1 MSFIGNAIGKTVGG
15 ITGARQQ
22 GKAAEA
28 AAGAQIAAA
37 ESGIAEQRVAREEM
51 QRLLQPYVDAGTG
64 ALGAQRNLIGLSGQP
79 AQREA
84 IEALSA
90 SPEFQALLQQGEN
103 AMLQN
108 ASATGGLRGGNLQGA
123 LAQFRP
129 AMLAQLIAQQYE
141 RLGGLTGIGQ
151 ASAAGVGAAG
161 QQTGA
166 AIADLLAQQ
175 GAARAGGQIARGST
189 ARAAFGDLLQ
199 IGSVLAGKGA
209 GGPPVS
215 VAPAP
220 TIGSTN
226 VGANYSFGGGSG
238 LGLKMPTF

>member
-1 MSFIGNAIGKTVGG
+1 MSFIGKAIGSL
-15 ITGARQQ
+15 TGASSQA
-22 GKAAEA
+22 KAAERAGETQA
-28 AAGAQIAAA
+28 AAAQA
-37 ESGIAEQRVAREEM
+37 GIEEQRRQFDAL
-51 QRLLQPYVDAGTG
+51 QRLQQPFVQAGTG
-64 ALGAQRNLIGLSGQP
+64 ALGAQQSLIGLSGQP

-129 AMLAQLIAQQYE
+129 AMLSQLIAQQYE

-166 AIADLLAQQ
+166 NIANLLAQQ
-175 GAARAGGQIARGST
+175 GAARAGGQIARGSV
-189 ARAAFGDLLQ
+189 ARQGFGDLLK
-199 IGSVLAGKGA
+199 IGSTIAGA
-209 GGPPVS
+209 GGFG
-215 VAPAP
+215 AP
-220 TIGSTN
+220 
-226 VGANYSFGGGSG
+226 GGG
-238 LGLKMPTF
+238 F

>member
-1 MSFIGNAIGKTVGG
+1 MSFIGNAIGGIVGG
-15 ITGARQQ
+15 ITGAKQQ
-22 GKAAEA
+22 SKAAQA
-28 AAGAQIAAA
+28 AAGSQIEAAQ
-37 ESGIAEQRVAREEM
+37 SGIAEQRAAREEM

-64 ALGAQRNLIGLSGQP
+64 ALGAQKNLIGLSGQP

-84 IEALSA
+84 IDALSA

-166 AIADLLAQQ
+166 IIADLLAQQ

-209 GGPPVS
+209 GGPPMS
-215 VAPAP
+215 VAPSP
-220 TIGSTN
+220 SIGPTN
-226 VGANYSFGGGSG
+226 VSANYSFGGGGSG
-238 LGLKMPTF
+238 LGLKF